1 MTLRIG
7 CLVWGKI
14 RLFVLF
20 DLVISFQE
28 FMLRKQTNKKTQ
40 KHTQMMF
47 LTGLLVIAINQQIN
61 RNKNGG
67 QHSNLHQHRIRY
79 VPDGAPNKISFLMGP
94 YPTVQSQQTM
104 WSQKNTKDKKALH
117 ASNPPI
123 ESHFIFINYLFIWKS
138 KNCILIKNKNIFI
151 IY

>member
-1 MTLRIG
+1 
-7 CLVWGKI
+7 
-14 RLFVLF
+14 
-20 DLVISFQE
+20 
-28 FMLRKQTNKKTQ
+28 
-40 KHTQMMF
+40 MF

-123 ESHFIFINYLFIWKS
+123 DSNFIL
-138 KNCILIKNKNIFI
+138 LI
-151 IY
+151 IYSFEKAKIAF